1 MLVSVVWPSLLMV
14 LLVTL
19 NVNGHLIVTT
29 SASELKS
36 EPRVI
41 VDGVRK
47 WLVNFAVRKT
57 PLASFGHLSNSDE
70 LLT

>member
-1 MLVSVVWPSLLMV
+1 MLVSVIWPSSLMV
-14 LLVTL
+14 LLVAL

-36 EPRVI
+36 ELRVI
-41 VDGVRK
+41 VDGVRN

-57 PLASFGHLSNSDE
+57 PLASFRHLNNSDE